1 MRNFYIETQN
11 VNEICD
17 EYENP
22 GRIYLETALTQMPAA
37 YAELTGNPGTGEIS
51 GMVRF
56 YPVGAGILVNAE
68 VYGLPVNPN
77 PCGFDIFG
85 FHIHE
90 GHSCTGT
97 GSDPYANAGAH
108 FNPTL
113 CPHPAHGGDLPP
125 LFGNNGMA
133 WMMYATDRFSIPEII
148 GKTVIIHSGPDDF
161 STQPAGN
168 AGAKI
173 ACGTI
178 LEV

>member
-56 YPVGAGILVNAE
+56 YPVGAGVLVNAE

-90 GHSCTGT
+90 GLYL
-97 GSDPYANAGAH
+97 DLAGLIKAVGVH
-108 FNPTL
+108 KVMRF
-113 CPHPAHGGDLPP
+113 LPP
-125 LFGNNGMA
+125 VVTGPIIILIGLSL
-133 WMMYATDRFSIPEII
+133 ATS
-148 GKTVIIHSGPDDF
+148 
-161 STQPAGN
+161 
-168 AGAKI
+168 
-173 ACGTI
+173 
-178 LEV
+178 